1 MGTKTE
7 EEICNLKF
15 VNDTL
20 TFKRSNQSPCKC
32 EGTLSPWSGWSQCS
46 ATCGEGTQQRQ
57 RRCIGP
63 GDCDG
68 LGHLEEERVCPDLP
82 RCKGTLG
89 QWSEWSQCSRTCGEG
104 TQQRQRRCIG
114 PGDCDGLGHLE
125 EERECPGLSPCK
137 GTLGEWSQ
145 WSGCSATCYDEGEEV
160 EGGRPKVEPK
170 RSRTRECLGG
180 PNVTCEDLGELTEVV
195 ACVNCKHCFF
205 GGGTA
210 ENDEGNYDCDS

>member
-1 MGTKTE
+1 MACVFLGYCSVGNLTECNCGMEAMGTKTE

-20 TFKRSNQSPCKC
+20 TFKSSNQSPCKC
-32 EGTLSPWSGWSQCS
+32 QGTIGQWSEWSQCS

-68 LGHLEEERVCPDLP
+68 LGDLEEERECPGLSP
-82 RCKGTLG
+82 CKGTLG
-89 QWSEWSQCSRTCGEG
+89 QWSEWSQCSATCGQG

-125 EERECPGLSPCK
+125 DLRKCS
-137 GTLGEWSQ
+137 GT
-145 WSGCSATCYDEGEEV
+145 
-160 EGGRPKVEPK
+160 
-170 RSRTRECLGG
+170 CL
-180 PNVTCEDLGELTEVV
+180 
-195 ACVNCKHCFF
+195 H
-205 GGGTA
+205 
-210 ENDEGNYDCDS
+210 